1 MKYPVGIV
9 DDLPVVI
16 RGLTV
21 TVDFVIMD
29 MPKDSHTPIILGRPF
44 MATAS
49 MIIDVKEGKLSL
61 KVGEQKVVFD
71 LKESMK
77 FPPEKP
83 SCHSLESEE
92 EKIFEDGAVSLLY
105 KDPIDEIFDVDE
117 PMELDAVGYKMP
129 KPPLSYPPG
138 FACVAQKERKMKKT
152 PNPDPGG
159 KPKTSKKVERDEA
172 TKNEP
177 PDSRIKREIETILLE
192 PRPMTEETGK
202 GGSPDQGL
210 QHFRPP

>member
-1 MKYPVGIV
+1 M

-21 TVDFVIMD
+21 PVDFVIMD
-29 MPKDSHTPIILGRPF
+29 MPEDSHTPIILGRPF
-44 MATAS
+44 MATAG

-77 FPPEKP
+77 FPPEEP
-83 SCHSLESEE
+83 TCHSLESDE

-105 KDPIDEIFDVDE
+105 KDPDDEIFDVDE
-117 PMELDAVGYKMP
+117 PMELDDDGYKEPMP
-129 KPPLSYPPG
+129 SLSYPPG
-138 FACVAQKERKMKKT
+138 FACVAQKERKMKKM

-159 KPKTSKKVERDEA
+159 KPKISKKVDRDES
-172 TKNEP
+172 TKSEP
-177 PDSRIKREIETILLE
+177 PDSKNKREVETIFLE
-192 PRPMTEETGK
+192 P
-202 GGSPDQGL
+202 
-210 QHFRPP
+210 